1 MRRMRARGVG
11 WVVAVVAMNWVAS
24 AAWSQGIII
33 DRRPRIPIARSYEI
47 REVSI
52 DGRVRDQVAE
62 VQVSQTFHNPGSF
75 QIEAEFLFPLPE
87 EGAIQ
92 NFVLMVDGRELP
104 GRLLPKDEARRIYE
118 EIVRTK
124 RDPALLE
131 YMGRGLY
138 RTSVFPIPP
147 GADRKVTMRYTQLC
161 KRDRDVVEF
170 SYPLSTQKF
179 TAKPIQR
186 LAVTALDPE
195 QGRDQVDLL
204 PERRRPDRPLGRPRG
219 RGSASSA
226 ATSCPRNDFRLVYT
240 LAEGALGGVG
250 PELSAQRRRGRLL
263 PAPGQ
268 PRGQAARRQAAAQDG
283 HLRDRPLGLDG
294 RQEDRAGP
302 QGPQVGAQQPP
313 RRRPL
318 QHRGLR
324 RPRRELQARA
334 PALWLAELATRPS
347 GSSTTSARG
356 EAPTSTRRSRRPWR

>member
-1 MRRMRARGVG
+1 M
-11 WVVAVVAMNWVAS
+11 
-24 AAWSQGIII
+24 
-33 DRRPRIPIARSYEI
+33 PIARSYEI

-75 QIEAEFLFPLPE
+75 QLETEFLFPLPE

-186 LAVTALDPE
+186 LVVERLDPE
-195 QGRDQVDLL
+195 QGSDQVGLL
-204 PERRRPDRPLGRPRG
+204 P
-219 RGSASSA
+219 
-226 ATSCPRNDFRLVYT
+226 
-240 LAEGALGGVG
+240 
-250 PELSAQRRRGRLL
+250 QRRR
-263 PAPGQ
+263 
-268 PRGQAARRQAAAQDG
+268 
-283 HLRDRPLGLDG
+283 RDRPS
-294 RQEDRAGP
+294 
-302 QGPQVGAQQPP
+302 
-313 RRRPL
+313 
-318 QHRGLR
+318 R
-324 RPRRELQARA
+324 RPRRAGQPRA
-334 PALWLAELATRPS
+334 PRHRAQQRLPAGLH
-347 GSSTTSARG
+347 ARRRR
-356 EAPTSTRRSRRPWR
+356 ACRRRSSAIGPASRRMAISCSWPAPR